1 MYSASTRSTRS
12 ARRLSATLLRA
23 STRATRATP
32 PAVPPRCALGP
43 GRRLLSTSP
52 SHASRLPPLIH
63 LLLLS
68 NASTPI
74 SSPSPLAPPPTRP
87 PPPFTPPLLPA
98 ARAGASGG
106 VDGVGAGG
114 LCGDASAAAA
124 SDDLG
129 RARVGQ
135 GHAYGLTHISAG
147 DLLRAEVAAGTEG
160 GRQAKAHMDA
170 GRLVPDDVVVT
181 IVKNRLAQEDA
192 QSRGWLL
199 DGYPRSLSQAH
210 ALLALDI
217 SPDPNWALER
227 LPPAPTVTAPARPPI
242 SLARFPPTCARWC
255 PMTPRWPRWRGV
267 TCIHTLTFF
276 ALSSSLSTPSSA
288 LFPTCMCLCVPVCVH
303 ARHVQVPH
311 EILVERVV
319 GRRLDPATNRI
330 YHLSFSPPESEEIAA
345 RLTQR
350 SDDTEEKVK
359 ARLETHNANVAS
371 VLDMYA
377 GKLVQVNGH
386 RGKEEVFGDIDSILT
401 RLQQGQLSFD

>member
-1 MYSASTRSTRS
+1 MTLAVRQST
-12 ARRLSATLLRA
+12 
-23 STRATRATP
+23 
-32 PAVPPRCALGP
+32 
-43 GRRLLSTSP
+43 
-52 SHASRLPPLIH
+52 
-63 LLLLS
+63 
-68 NASTPI
+68 
-74 SSPSPLAPPPTRP
+74 
-87 PPPFTPPLLPA
+87 
-98 ARAGASGG
+98 
-106 VDGVGAGG
+106 
-114 LCGDASAAAA
+114 AAA
-124 SDDLG
+124 SLSASLCHSQNDCIA
-129 RARVGQ
+129 RASVNPAASCTAWQRHNGLRMVSTAAGERGVAYKRSNQRTRSHKRAQARAAVSTESEQAASAGTPVRPLRVMISGAPASGKGTQ
-135 GHAYGLTHISAG
+135 CELIVAKYGLTHISAG

-181 IVKNRLAQEDA
+181 IVKNRLAREDA

-217 SPDPNWALER
+217 SPDVFIL
-227 LPPAPTVTAPARPPI
+227 LD
-242 SLARFPPTCARWC
+242 
-255 PMTPRWPRWRGV
+255 
-267 TCIHTLTFF
+267 
-276 ALSSSLSTPSSA
+276 
-288 LFPTCMCLCVPVCVH
+288 
-303 ARHVQVPH
+303 VPH

-350 SDDTEEKVK
+350 SDDTEEKVGVGVGVGEGRDDDTGEKVK

-371 VLDMYA
+371 VLDVYA

>member
-1 MYSASTRSTRS
+1 MPLAKRLHLARFRESRRIWHGMAEAQRAADGIDGCGRTKHSFHKIRQAPVRNVAACKHPRHSRYSACRS
-12 ARRLSATLLRA
+12 ASLRA
-23 STRATRATP
+23 
-32 PAVPPRCALGP
+32 GP
-43 GRRLLSTSP
+43 WP
-52 SHASRLPPLIH
+52 SPLIH
-63 LLLLS
+63 LAIARLSPPSADSPSTSLQRFHRYLLS
-68 NASTPI
+68 VSPC
-74 SSPSPLAPPPTRP
+74 PSPYPTSPPSHPHCSLQR
-87 PPPFTPPLLPA
+87 A
-98 ARAGASGG
+98 QARAAVSTDSEQAASAGTPVRPLRVIISGAPASGKG
-106 VDGVGAGG
+106 TQCELIVAK
-114 LCGDASAAAA
+114 
-124 SDDLG
+124 
-129 RARVGQ
+129 
-135 GHAYGLTHISAG
+135 YGLTHISAG

-217 SPDPNWALER
+217 SPDVFIL
-227 LPPAPTVTAPARPPI
+227 LD
-242 SLARFPPTCARWC
+242 
-255 PMTPRWPRWRGV
+255 
-267 TCIHTLTFF
+267 
-276 ALSSSLSTPSSA
+276 
-288 LFPTCMCLCVPVCVH
+288 VP
-303 ARHVQVPH
+303 Q

-350 SDDTEEKVK
+350 SDDTEEKVGVGVGVGVGEGRDDDTGEKVK

-371 VLDMYA
+371 VLDVYA

>member
-1 MYSASTRSTRS
+1 MS
-12 ARRLSATLLRA
+12 L
-23 STRATRATP
+23 
-32 PAVPPRCALGP
+32 
-43 GRRLLSTSP
+43 
-52 SHASRLPPLIH
+52 
-63 LLLLS
+63 
-68 NASTPI
+68 
-74 SSPSPLAPPPTRP
+74 
-87 PPPFTPPLLPA
+87 A
-98 ARAGASGG
+98 ARQST
-106 VDGVGAGG
+106 
-114 LCGDASAAAA
+114 AAA
-124 SDDLG
+124 SLSASLCHSQDDCVE
-129 RARVGQ
+129 RASVNPAASAPAWQRHNGLRMVSTGGGERRVASAQSNQRTRSHKRAQARAAVSTALEQAASAGTPLRPLRVMISGAPASGKGTQ
-135 GHAYGLTHISAG
+135 CELIVAKQYGLTHISAG

-160 GRQAKAHMDA
+160 GRQAKTHMDA

-199 DGYPRSLSQAH
+199 DGYPRSLSQAQ

-217 SPDPNWALER
+217 SPDVFILLDVSPLPALATPSCSVPPHNLSALPLLLLLVPVLGVLGVCREHAPLER
-227 LPPAPTVTAPARPPI
+227 VERAPSPATPLHCQPTTPFLPPSSPPL
-242 SLARFPPTCARWC
+242 SLLPLPLLCNLPP
-255 PMTPRWPRWRGV
+255 PPP
-267 TCIHTLTFF
+267 
-276 ALSSSLSTPSSA
+276 P
-288 LFPTCMCLCVPVCVH
+288 CMCAC
-303 ARHVQVPH
+303 VQVPQ

-371 VLDMYA
+371 VLDVYA